1 MKLAAIFLALSMGT
15 AQADEPRYDN
25 TSIETLKASAQ
36 EVMASMDPEGKAA
49 LSRVIGK
56 LMMDTLP
63 KTPSGA
69 PDFTV
74 ARPPP
79 EVMLAKIGP
88 ILDGHTGAEMIGK

>member
-1 MKLAAIFLALSMGT
+1 MKLAAIFLALSVGT

-56 LMMDTLP
+56 LMMDTSP
-63 KTPSGA
+63 RPQVERQTSPS
-69 PDFTV
+69 PV
-74 ARPPP
+74 HPQ
-79 EVMLAKIGP
+79 K
-88 ILDGHTGAEMIGK
+88 